1 MGRFES
7 CRGSLTVEASI
18 ALPVFICVIMSIA
31 FFMKVFYVHEII
43 QHAISDTA
51 SEISTYSYIYSVSGI
66 QKLHDETA
74 DGLEK
79 EKEAVQRQ
87 VKTVVNTANAFREVN
102 DEINYSAESVK
113 NGDMGETIE
122 NLDELNQSAEEL
134 EKRYNDLETVLK
146 EIANNPKQEL
156 KSLACAFARTGFED
170 MKAELILKPMAKA
183 FMVKHLKGGNI
194 EDADKRLMSLN
205 VVGGFDGLDFSQ
217 SRLFEDKKHIDI
229 IVRYRVKLN
238 LPINVLPELNLV
250 QRTTVRAWLDGEGA
264 PGEVNPQK
272 EDIWALSD
280 WERGRRI
287 QEMYGRNLPENFK
300 TLTKFE
306 NGVATVVTSINLNN
320 KTYQDNKRAV
330 VYRVTGVINSF
341 INFKEDRKTVV
352 EDGKT
357 VEYYVNANQIKEK
370 RIIVVIP
377 KGSQTKEFEEVL
389 TECRENA
396 QMNGINLMFEEL

>member
-1 MGRFES
+1 M
-7 CRGSLTVEASI
+7 TVEASI
-18 ALPVFICVIMSIA
+18 ALPVFICVIISIA

-79 EKEAVQRQ
+79 EKEVAQRQ
-87 VKTVVNTANAFREVN
+87 VKTVVNSVNAFREVN
-102 DEINYSAESVK
+102 DEINDTAESVK
-113 NGDMGETIE
+113 TGDVGETIE
-122 NLDELNQSAEEL
+122 NLDELYQSTEEL
-134 EKRYNDLETVLK
+134 ENRYKDLETVVK

-156 KSLACAFARTGFED
+156 KSLASAFARTGFED
-170 MKAELILKPMAKA
+170 MKAELILKPMTKA
-183 FMVKHLKGGNI
+183 FMVKHLKGGNVN
-194 EDADKRLMSLN
+194 DADKRLISLN

-238 LPINVLPELNLV
+238 LPVNVLPELNLV
-250 QRTTVRAWLDGEGA
+250 QRATVRAWLDGEGA
-264 PGEVNPQK
+264 PGGAISNK

-287 QEMYGRNLPENFK
+287 QEMYGRNLPENFE
-300 TLTKFE
+300 TLTKFD
-306 NGVATVVTSINLNN
+306 NGAAAVVTSINLNN

-330 VYRVTGVINSF
+330 AYRVNSVINSF
-341 INFKEDRKTVV
+341 INFKEDRKKVV
-352 EDGKT
+352 ENGKT
-357 VEYYVNANQIKEK
+357 VEYYVNVNQIKEK

-377 KGSQTKEFEEVL
+377 KGSQTKEFEQVL
-389 TECRENA
+389 KECRENA
-396 QMNGINLMFEEL
+396 QVNGINLVFEEL